1 MNNVS
6 NSPELAEEEGR
17 KVWREEKRHAGDSGM
32 WKLSRYFYEDSEERT
47 DEREVARDISVLKG
61 GRDCYISDSFIPG
74 VEKKKSQE
82 VVRFLSI
89 D

>member
-6 NSPELAEEEGR
+6 NSPELAEEEEAR
-17 KVWREEKRHAGDSGM
+17 KVWREGKKRHAGDSGM

-74 VEKKKSQE
+74 VEKKK
-82 VVRFLSI
+82 VRKLS
-89 D
+89 DF

>member
-6 NSPELAEEEGR
+6 NSPELAEGEEGR
-17 KVWREEKRHAGDSGM
+17 KVWREKKRHAGDSGM

-61 GRDCYISDSFIPG
+61 GRDCYTSGSFIPG
-74 VEKKKSQE
+74 VEKKSQE

>member
-1 MNNVS
+1 
-6 NSPELAEEEGR
+6 
-17 KVWREEKRHAGDSGM
+17 M

-61 GRDCYISDSFIPG
+61 GRDCYTSDSFIPG
-74 VEKKKSQE
+74 VEKSQE